1 MRQEEAENVAIQAIA
16 WISTQPDLLGIFLDS
31 SGLDP
36 DTVKRAAREPGFLGG
51 VLDFLLGAD
60 QHVTGFCDAH
70 GLPYDMPAR
79 ARAALPGGDLPHW
92 T

>member
-1 MRQEEAENVAIQAIA
+1 MRREEAETVALQALA
-16 WISTQPDLLGIFLDS
+16 WISTQPDLLRIFLES
-31 SGLDP
+31 SGLEP
-36 DTVKRAAREPGFLGG
+36 DMVERVAQEPGFLGG

-70 GLPYDMPAR
+70 DLRYDLPAR
-79 ARAALPGGDLPHW
+79 ARVALPGGDLPNW

>member
-1 MRQEEAENVAIQAIA
+1 MRKDEAETFALQALA
-16 WISTQPDLLGIFLDS
+16 WISTQPDLLRIFFDA

-36 DTVKRAAREPGFLGG
+36 GAVGRMVPDPAFLGG

-60 QHVTGFCDAH
+60 QHVIGFCDAH
-70 GLPYDMPAR
+70 GLPYDLPAR
-79 ARAALPGGDLPHW
+79 ARAALPGGDLPNW